1 MCSGFVGTRKVIVG
15 NYFRLSA
22 FDISTMV
29 VSLGMH
35 TQGNLPK
42 PEPQNDAQMTRRVTR
57 VVYHPSYNAKT
68 VVSHIVLPFNNLY
81 LSDSDIEFMFM
92 KL

>member
-57 VVYHPSYNAKT
+57 GLA
-68 VVSHIVLPFNNLY
+68 
-81 LSDSDIEFMFM
+81 LSTTQVTMTRQ
-92 KL
+92 K